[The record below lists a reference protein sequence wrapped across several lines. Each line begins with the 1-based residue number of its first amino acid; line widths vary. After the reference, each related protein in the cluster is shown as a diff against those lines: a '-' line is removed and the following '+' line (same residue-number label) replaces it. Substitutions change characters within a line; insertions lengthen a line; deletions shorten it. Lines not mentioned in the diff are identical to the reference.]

1 MTTIHNGE
9 ENTPEMLSI
18 GLTNR
23 DLQELAYHI
32 RIEAEALDTNLRF
45 KRWSNPQDGKEDIA
59 YHMVKILADLFQIR
73 DAYKEGRK

>member
-1 MTTIHNGE
+1 MNSTHEGE
-9 ENTPEMLSI
+9 ENTPKMPSI
-18 GLTNR
+18 VVTNR

-45 KRWSNPQDGKEDIA
+45 KRWGNPRDRKEDIA
-59 YHMVKILADLFQIR
+59 YHMAKILADLFQIR